1 MLEIHELYLS
11 NNSTK
16 TSSPLN
22 IRIRSKRMRKVKT
35 IQMVFTQTDQDI
47 TNGKLFRYLMIKSQK
62 DQTKEKEFFK
72 PVVESSAKQPKK
84 GNR

>member
-11 NNSTK
+11 SNSTK

-72 PVVESSAKQPKK
+72 LVVESSAKQPKK